1 MHVEFSGNCLKQ
13 DKTTLNHGKIVN
25 IYIAYELKSNLNDFG
40 LFVENCLLGT
50 IHVLKAIKTPKNND
64 NDYGQGY
71 GIAFDSK
78 GSFSYRAGGIG
89 QNVIIFGVDMS
100 SSVHANNKKRPI
112 LILGEEIT
120 QIGVTLYAEKTY
132 SINFTATKK
141 KSV

>member
-1 MHVEFSGNCLKQ
+1 
-13 DKTTLNHGKIVN
+13 
-25 IYIAYELKSNLNDFG
+25 
-40 LFVENCLLGT
+40 
-50 IHVLKAIKTPKNND
+50 
-64 NDYGQGY
+64 
-71 GIAFDSK
+71 
-78 GSFSYRAGGIG
+78 
-89 QNVIIFGVDMS
+89 MS